1 MDTLIFEQLHEPE
14 TNTYTYLVGC
24 PRTRECVIIDPVAS
38 EVDSYLERL
47 KALDLKLAHT
57 LDTHVHADHV
67 TAASR
72 LRDATGC
79 TSVLHASAGV
89 SCADVPVEDGAV
101 MHVGELEIK
110 VLHTPGHTDACVSYL
125 IGDRVFT
132 GDALLIDGCG
142 RTDFQA
148 GDAGRL
154 YDSIHGKLFSLPG
167 DTLVYPGHDYNQRR
181 VSSIA
186 EQKDRNPRLGGGRSR
201 ESFIELMNNLDLPYP
216 KQIDAALPANMAC
229 GNP

>member
-1 MDTLIFEQLHEPE
+1 MNTLIFEQLHETE

-24 PRTRECVIIDPVAS
+24 PRTRECVIIDPVAG
-38 EVDSYLERL
+38 EVDTYLERL
-47 KALDLKLAHT
+47 AALDLKLIHT

-72 LRDATGC
+72 LREATGC

-89 SCADVPVEDGAV
+89 ACADMLVDDGARIP
-101 MHVGELEIK
+101 VGDLEIT

-154 YDSIHGKLFSLPG
+154 YDSIHHKLFSLPG
-167 DTLVYPGHDYNQRR
+167 DTLVYPGHDYNRRR

-216 KQIDAALPANMAC
+216 KQIDDALPANMAC